1 MTENLNLQTVE
12 TVDTRPFKKLVMTI
26 GELPTSFVESMTYYE
41 LLAWFTNYL
50 ETVIIP
56 TVNNNAEA
64 VEELQDN
71 FIEYT
76 TNLTNLFN
84 QLKEFV
90 DNYFDNLDVQEE
102 INNKLDEMV
111 EDGTLL
117 EIVGQYL
124 TSTALWTFDSVS
136 DMQASTNL
144 INGSFAKTLGFYS
157 KNDNGGAVYKI
168 RNITNDDIV
177 DGSTIIEIGD
187 SANQLIAELIMT
199 PVMNIKQF
207 GVTESNT
214 TNTKFQIALT
224 KCEGRKL
231 IIPAGTYRVDSSMNL
246 PDNIEIECFGKIT
259 YSGDIIYLFQHPD
272 DTTSGNISFE
282 GIKIEKLDNSFNN
295 LNRFIY
301 VNGGNLKVTNST
313 FTNYATA
320 IHALHTD
327 NLVCDNNIFVNAHG
341 ILAQYGYGIDTSST
355 NDVITNCRF
364 TNTDNTNGRH
374 CIYLNGDH
382 KIYSYINNM
391 YVQHWHFNP
400 INIAISNTNPNT
412 VIVTNSYYEDACME
426 SAGTS
431 STEILGCI
439 HASNVTSNTD
449 LTVENLIV
457 NGTKRSAIASVSTTS
472 HLHLK
477 NIRWIPQAS
486 EISTNNHGV
495 YVRYQSHDI
504 SDIYLDMTNAT
515 NYLKGVFAR
524 DCKANINNV
533 YSTGF
538 TGDMIYIS
546 SSQVNLGLYCG
557 GTVGSTGA
565 TTTITP
571 MTLYTAN

>member
-1 MTENLNLQTVE
+1 MENIFVEFLPPWIETGLQPAFYDKESGTVLQQVARMYAKVNYLVEMFNTLSKDTITEINTFEHDTTE
-12 TVDTRPFKKLVMTI
+12 TVDEYIAK
-26 GELPTSFVESMTYYE
+26 FV
-41 LLAWFTNYL
+41 A
-50 ETVIIP
+50 
-56 TVNNNAEA
+56 
-64 VEELQDN
+64 
-71 FIEYT
+71 
-76 TNLTNLFN
+76 
-84 QLKEFV
+84 LKDFV
-90 DNYFDNLDVQEE
+90 DDYFDNLDVQQE

-111 EDGTLL
+111 SDGTLL

-144 INGSFAKTLGFYS
+144 INGSFAKTIGFYS
-157 KNDNGGAVYKI
+157 KNDGGGAVYKI
-168 RNITNDDIV
+168 RNVTNDDVV
-177 DGSTIIEIGD
+177 DGSTIIEIND
-187 SANQLIAELIMT
+187 SADELVAELIFE
-199 PVMNIKQF
+199 PVMNVKQF
-207 GVTESNT
+207 GVTTVNT
-214 TNTKFQIALT
+214 TNSKFQIALT

-231 IIPAGTYRVDSSMNL
+231 IIPEGTYRVDSSMNL
-246 PDNIEIECFGKIT
+246 PDNIEIECYGKIT

-272 DTTSGNISFE
+272 DTTSGNISFK
-282 GIKIEKLDNSFNN
+282 GINIEKLDNSFNN

-382 KIYSYINNM
+382 KIYTYINNM

-412 VIVTNSYYEDACME
+412 VVVTNAYYEDACME
-426 SAGTS
+426 SAGS
-431 STEILGCI
+431 STTEILGCI
-439 HASNVTSNTD
+439 HASNATSNTD
-449 LTVENLIV
+449 LTVENLTV
-457 NGTKRSAIASVSTTS
+457 NGTKRSAVASVSTTS

-571 MTLYTAN
+571 MTLYSA